1 MANDKDFQEQI
12 KRLGKLIAQFEQ
24 LPEGPQ
30 KTTGK
35 ELVQLLMDVHGAGLE
50 RILEIVFDSKTAG
63 PAVIDELGRD
73 TVAGNMLLLYSL
85 HPDDLETRIH
95 RAVDRLRPQL
105 RKLSCSVEVV
115 SMDNGAVKVKL
126 STTGHSCGS
135 SLKEMKSVV
144 EEGVYEYAPDVTSLE
159 ILGVEEPTPTGFV
172 SLESVLR
179 TGMVTTV
186 PNGHSLQAK
195 GAH

>member
-1 MANDKDFQEQI
+1 
-12 KRLGKLIAQFEQ
+12 
-24 LPEGPQ
+24 
-30 KTTGK
+30 
-35 ELVQLLMDVHGAGLE
+35 
-50 RILEIVFDSKTAG
+50 
-63 PAVIDELGRD
+63 
-73 TVAGNMLLLYSL
+73 MLLLYSL